1 MSTSPLDQDDE
12 VEQLIRQLVT
22 YTLQNRRG
30 RVPVAFGFRV
40 IYAPADS
47 ILDLPPADEVI
58 EREAEIT
65 TIDDTVIVVTELPG
79 MNVENIRMALSEQSL
94 QIIADQDHLHYRSE
108 ANLPHRHLVP
118 MQTSFK
124 HGILEIMLG
133 RRRPG
138 DEQEQGT
145 STD

>member
-1 MSTSPLDQDDE
+1 LDQDEE

-22 YTLQNRRG
+22 YTLQNRKG

-47 ILDLPPADEVI
+47 ILDSSPAEEVI

-65 TIDDTVIVVTELPG
+65 TIDDAVIVVTELPG
-79 MNVENIRMALSEQSL
+79 MNAENIRMALSGQTL

-108 ANLPHRHLVP
+108 ASLPQQHLAP

-124 HGILEIMLG
+124 HGILEIRFG
-133 RRRPG
+133 RRPD
-138 DEQEQGT
+138 DE
-145 STD
+145 